1 MLRRLETGLRLA
13 SEDLRLDLRRAE
25 SPADLDL
32 RKDWRLSLTS
42 PSRLTRSVNL
52 KQIISGHLHSNSDG

>member
-1 MLRRLETGLRLA
+1 VLRRLETGLRLA

-32 RKDWRLSLTS
+32 RKDWRLTS